1 MIFYIHSNN
10 TLLYLPCPGLSPLKN
25 KLNFCFFTLGSIYST
40 NASGAKQTPETNK
53 FESNIHVNGLRILI
67 GQRQTS
73 WLLASVVVDLNTW
86 LARKNPVK
94 GQGGTWTWGL
104 RIASPVLWPLSHV
117 ASFKTKVA
125 LYIALFEYVFWNYT
139 KLNLGIISSWYVLTS

>member
-73 WLLASVVVDLNTW
+73 WLLASVVVDLNT
-86 LARKNPVK
+86 
-94 GQGGTWTWGL
+94 
-104 RIASPVLWPLSHV
+104 
-117 ASFKTKVA
+117 
-125 LYIALFEYVFWNYT
+125 
-139 KLNLGIISSWYVLTS
+139 